1 MTINNIIII
10 LLITFLYI
18 TIPLFNSMLNSEVDN
33 KRNPTH
39 KINSLFTNRWSPRSM
54 TGEDIED
61 NDLMSLFEAARWA
74 PSSYNNQP

>member
-39 KINSLFTNRWSPRSM
+39 KIAWLLID
-54 TGEDIED
+54 GHL
-61 NDLMSLFEAARWA
+61 DL
-74 PSSYNNQP
+74 